1 MADSITWQTDLDPAR
16 SMAREQEKTI
26 LVDFYNP
33 G

>member
-1 MADSITWQTDLDPAR
+1 MADSITWETDLELAR
-16 SMAREQEKTI
+16 SMAREQEKTV